1 MTTNMNIKR
10 RDLLKGGALLGAAA
24 LLPSFLSSH
33 QARAQAA
40 TTPRK
45 LVMVLN
51 SGGWDPTV
59 ALDPKPGL
67 PFVDVSPGALRSF
80 GDVTIWSDASRP
92 NVDLFFTKWADRTCV
107 VNGVQVRSF
116 VHTDCMKRMLTGS
129 PSETTPDMGA
139 IAAFELAPELPVP
152 YLALG
157 QFSRSGPLAAISG
170 RAGTSNQLQS
180 LVDPAAAYF
189 PPDGSFAPDF
199 GLITDQNED
208 TLVKRYLEATAQRQ
222 KATRGQRGY
231 NKKRVDDFIAS
242 LDRSDTLARFVR
254 EGTSLGERG
263 YTVDLNVQIPLA
275 VQALRDGLSHTTML
289 QSGFSWDTHTVNANQ
304 EAFHDSLF
312 GSLDVLMQELD
323 DNDMLESTTVM
334 VLSEMGRTPK
344 LNADLGKDH
353 WPVTSCM
360 LIGAGVQGGTVLGGT
375 NDELGARSMN
385 LATGEV
391 DDAGQQLQ
399 SANLVAGVLENLG
412 VDPAAYLPGVEAFR
426 GFRA

>member
-1 MTTNMNIKR
+1 MTVNR
-10 RDLLKGGALLGAAA
+10 RDLLKNGALLGAAA
-24 LLPSFLSSH
+24 LVPSFLAPAH
-33 QARAQAA
+33 KARAQAA
-40 TTPRK
+40 TSPRK
-45 LVMVLN
+45 LIMVLN
-51 SGGWDPTV
+51 SGGWDQTF

-67 PFVDVSPGALRSF
+67 PLVDVPAGALRSF
-80 GDVTIWSDASRP
+80 GDLTIWSDASRP
-92 NVDLFFTKWADRTCV
+92 NVDTFFTKWADRACI

-170 RAGTSNQLQS
+170 RAGTSNQLQA

-189 PPDGSFAPDF
+189 PADGTFLPDF
-199 GLITDQNED
+199 GLATDQNED
-208 TLVKRYLEATAQRQ
+208 TLVKRYLDATAQRQ

-231 NKKRVDDFIAS
+231 NKKRIDDFIAS

-254 EGTSLGERG
+254 EGSSLGERG

-289 QSGFSWDTHTVNANQ
+289 QSGFSWDTHTANANQ
-304 EAFHDSLF
+304 GPFHDALF
-312 GSLDVLMQELD
+312 GSLDVLMQQLEDNALLD
-323 DNDMLESTTVM
+323 STTVM

-344 LNADLGKDH
+344 LNGQEGKDH

-360 LIGAGVQGGTVLGGT
+360 LLGAGVRGGKVLGGT
-375 NDELGARSMN
+375 NDELGAQSMD

-391 DDAGQQLQ
+391 SASGAQLQ

-412 VDPAAYLPGVEAFR
+412 VDPASYLPGVEAFR

>member
-1 MTTNMNIKR
+1 MRR
-10 RDLLKGGALLGAAA
+10 RDLLKGSALLGAAA
-24 LLPSFLSSH
+24 LVPSFFGARA
-33 QARAQAA
+33 ARAQASSA
-40 TTPRK
+40 RK

-51 SGGWDPTV
+51 SGGWDQTF

-67 PFVDVSPGALRSF
+67 PLIDAPPGALRSF

-92 NVDLFFTKWADRTCV
+92 NVDTFFEKWAANACII
-107 VNGVQVRSF
+107 NGVQVRSF

-180 LVDPAAAYF
+180 LVDPVAAYF
-189 PPDGSFAPDF
+189 PPDGSFVPDF
-199 GLITDQNED
+199 GMIPSQSEE
-208 TLVKRYLEATAQRQ
+208 TLVKRYLDATAQRQ

-231 NKKRVDDFIAS
+231 NKKRIDDFIAS

-263 YTVDLNVQIPLA
+263 YTVDLDVQIPLA

-304 EAFHDSLF
+304 GPFYDSLF
-312 GSLDVLMQELD
+312 GSLDVLMQELQ
-323 DNDMLESTTVM
+323 DNDLLDTTTVM

-344 LNADLGKDH
+344 LNAEEGKDH

-360 LIGAGVQGGTVLGGT
+360 LLGAGVRGGKVLGGT
-375 NDELGARSMN
+375 NDELGAQSMD
-385 LATGEV
+385 LETGEV
-391 DDAGQQLQ
+391 DASGAQLQ

>member
-1 MTTNMNIKR
+1 MSFNR
-10 RDLLKGGALLGAAA
+10 RDLLKSGALLGASA
-24 LLPSFLSSH
+24 LLPSFGATR
-33 QARAQAA
+33 ARAQAA
-40 TTPRK
+40 TAPRK
-45 LVMVLN
+45 LIMVLN
-51 SGGWDPTV
+51 SGGWDQTF

-67 PFVDVSPGALRSF
+67 PLVDVPAGALRSF
-80 GDVTIWSDASRP
+80 GDLTIWSDPTSRP
-92 NVDLFFTKWADRTCV
+92 NVDTFFTRWADRTCV

-116 VHTDCMKRMLTGS
+116 VHSDCMKRMLTGS

-170 RAGTSNQLQS
+170 RAGTSNQLQA

-189 PPDGSFAPDF
+189 PADGTFVPDF
-199 GLITDQNED
+199 GLVTDQSED
-208 TLVKRYLEATAQRQ
+208 SMVKRYLDATAQRQ

-231 NKKRVDDFIAS
+231 NQKRIDDFIAS

-263 YTVDLNVQIPLA
+263 YTVDLTVQIPLA

-289 QSGFSWDTHTVNANQ
+289 QSGFSWDTHTVNDNQ
-304 EAFHDSLF
+304 GGFHNSLF
-312 GSLDVLMQELD
+312 GSLDVLMQELE
-323 DNDMLESTTVM
+323 DNALLDSTTVM

-344 LNADLGKDH
+344 LNGEQGKDH

-360 LIGAGVQGGTVLGGT
+360 LIGAGVRGGQTLGGT
-375 NDELGARSMN
+375 NDELGAESMD
-385 LATGEV
+385 LATGAV
-391 DDAGQQLQ
+391 VTSGGAQLQ

>member
-1 MTTNMNIKR
+1 MSFHR
-10 RDLLKGGALLGAAA
+10 RDLLKSGALLGAAA
-24 LLPSFLSSH
+24 LLPSFGANR
-33 QARAQAA
+33 ARAQAA
-40 TTPRK
+40 TSPRK
-45 LVMVLN
+45 LIMVLN
-51 SGGWDPTV
+51 SGGWDQTF

-67 PFVDVSPGALRSF
+67 PLVDVPAGSLRSF
-80 GDVTIWSDASRP
+80 GDLTIWSDASRP
-92 NVDLFFTKWADRTCV
+92 NVDTFFTKWADRTCI

-189 PPDGSFAPDF
+189 PADGSLFPDF
-199 GLITDQNED
+199 GLVTEQSED
-208 TLVKRYLEATAQRQ
+208 TVVKRYLEATAQRQ

-231 NKKRVDDFIAS
+231 NKKRIDDFIAS

-254 EGTSLGERG
+254 EGSSLGERG

-289 QSGFSWDTHTVNANQ
+289 QSGFSWDTHTTNANQ
-304 EAFHDSLF
+304 GPFYDSLF
-312 GSLDVLMQELD
+312 TSLDVLMQELE
-323 DNDMLESTTVM
+323 DNALLDSTTVM

-344 LNADLGKDH
+344 LNAEVGKDH

-360 LIGAGVQGGTVLGGT
+360 LIGAGVRGGKVLGGT
-375 NDELGARSMN
+375 NDELGAQSMD

-391 DDAGQQLQ
+391 SASGAQLQ

>member
-1 MTTNMNIKR
+1 MSFSR
-10 RDLLKGGALLGAAA
+10 RDLLKSGALLGVGA
-24 LLPSFLSSH
+24 LLPSASP
-33 QARAQAA
+33 ARAQVAA
-40 TTPRK
+40 VQRK

-51 SGGWDPTV
+51 SGGWDQTY

-67 PFVDVSPGALRSF
+67 PLVDAPAGAARAF
-80 GDVTIWSDASRP
+80 GGLTIWSDPSRP
-92 NVDLFFTKWADRTCV
+92 NVDSFFEKWAERSAII
-107 VNGVQVRSF
+107 NGVQVRSF
-116 VHTDCMKRMLTGS
+116 VHSDCMKRMLTGS

-170 RAGTSNQLQS
+170 RAGTSNQLQA

-189 PPDGSFAPDF
+189 QNDGPFVPDF
-199 GLITDQNED
+199 GLQTEGNDD
-208 TLVKRYLEATAQRQ
+208 ALVRAYLEAGAARAQ
-222 KATRGQRGY
+222 KTRGQRGY
-231 NKKRVDDFIAS
+231 NKKRIDDFIAS
-242 LDRSDTLARFVR
+242 LDRSETLARFVR

-263 YTVDLNVQIPLA
+263 YTVDLAVQIPLA

-289 QSGFSWDTHTVNANQ
+289 QSGFSWDTHTANDQ
-304 EAFHDSLF
+304 QGLFHDSLF
-312 GSLDVLMQELD
+312 GSLDVLMQQLED
-323 DNDMLESTTVM
+323 EDMLESTTVM

-344 LNADLGKDH
+344 LNGQQGKDH

-360 LIGAGVQGGTVLGGT
+360 LLGAGVRGGTVLGAT
-375 NDELGARSMN
+375 NDELGARSID
-385 LATGEV
+385 LATGAI
-391 DDAGQQLQ
+391 DDDGAQLQ

-426 GFRA
+426 GFRS